1 MTTTPNRTG
10 TTSASASAS
19 TSATSSNIHHHRR
32 NREDTELP
40 GIAAAA
46 TAISADRPPSTTTST
61 STTAAVSAPFTTTT
75 PLLLLLDGVL
85 SLDETRIRDAMQEIV
100 YGLHVGIAVGGVSG
114 GSGGGAVASILP
126 PVVSEQQNHPRHHH
140 HHGHSSSHD
149 QSHNLNNP
157 NSPPFQW
164 NIQESSS
171 PGTCTS
177 ATSLCNILEALL
189 NQYPTL
195 AQIPSDHDGSLPLHF
210 AASLGIV
217 PVAMSIWQRVRSFIF
232 ISFSSNSSWMI
243 CTCIYIHM

>member
-10 TTSASASAS
+10 TTSTGTGTSASA
-19 TSATSSNIHHHRR
+19 SATSSNIHQHRR

-40 GIAAAA
+40 GIAA
-46 TAISADRPPSTTTST
+46 TAISAGRPLATTTS
-61 STTAAVSAPFTTTT
+61 STAAVSVPFTTT

-100 YGLHVGIAVGGVSG
+100 YGLHVGIAVGVSG
-114 GSGGGAVASILP
+114 GGGVASILP
-126 PVVSEQQNHPRHHH
+126 PVVSEQQIHPHPRRHHH
-140 HHGHSSSHD
+140 HHHSHSSSPN

-157 NSPPFQW
+157 NSPPFLR

-177 ATSLCNILEALL
+177 ATSLSNILEALL

-217 PVAMSIWQRVRSFIF
+217 PVAMSIWQRVRSFAFVRFVCFHFIF
-232 ISFSSNSSWMI
+232 
-243 CTCIYIHM
+243 

>member
-10 TTSASASAS
+10 TPSTGTS
-19 TSATSSNIHHHRR
+19 TSTRTRATSSNIHHHRR

-40 GIAAAA
+40 GIAAIA
-46 TAISADRPPSTTTST
+46 TAIGAGRPLATTTS
-61 STTAAVSAPFTTTT
+61 STAAVSVPFTTT

-100 YGLHVGIAVGGVSG
+100 YGLHVGIAVGVSG
-114 GSGGGAVASILP
+114 SSGGGVASILP
-126 PVVSEQQNHPRHHH
+126 PVVSEQQNHPHPRRHHH
-140 HHGHSSSHD
+140 HHHSHSSSPN
-149 QSHNLNNP
+149 QSHNLNNH
-157 NSPPFQW
+157 SSHPFQR
-164 NIQESSS
+164 NIQESS

-217 PVAMSIWQRVRSFIF
+217 PVAMSIWQRVRLFAFVRFVCFHFIF
-232 ISFSSNSSWMI
+232 
-243 CTCIYIHM
+243 